1 MSRTNKENL
10 ARYTQNL
17 KTYVANKIDPLQDK
31 LDGKVTIATFDITIA
46 NTTIT
51 LKNLTDMTNID
62 WGDGIVDSK
71 LSHTYATK
79 GTYVCKIYDVTM
91 IGYQAFSYCSSLTS
105 VVIGDS
111 VTWIGDYAFL
121 NRTNLTSVVIG
132 NGVTTIGYQAF
143 AYNPKLAN
151 VIIGKNVKTI
161 GEQAFYSCGALTNID
176 LGQVETIE
184 RNALQATALTSI
196 VIPETVTSMG
206 NNVFNGLTTLKRVEY
221 KAALAIPYSTFFKCT
236 GLTDVVLSNSLKGI
250 GGRVF
255 YGCTSLKSMVI
266 PDSVTTIDENAFY
279 GNTNLTIY
287 CEVKSQP
294 SDWNA
299 NWNNANRPVIWG
311 YKHKDY
317 PEVVTELNSLVNSN
331 LDQDFFN
338 SLYN

>member
-1 MSRTNKENL
+1 LEK
-10 ARYTQNL
+10 
-17 KTYVANKIDPLQDK
+17 ANQLLQDE
-31 LDGKVTIATFDITIA
+31 LDGKATIATFNITIA

-51 LKNLTDMTNID
+51 LKNLTGMTNID
-62 WGDGIVDSK
+62 WGDGVIDNK
-71 LSHTYATK
+71 LEHIYNTK
-79 GTYVCKIYDVTM
+79 GTYVCKIYDVTS
-91 IGYQAFSYCSSLTS
+91 IGDYAFRNCSSLTS
-105 VVIGDS
+105 VEIGDS
-111 VTWIGDYAFL
+111 VTSIGSYAFL
-121 NRTNLTSVVIG
+121 NRTDLTSVVIG

-143 AYNPKLAN
+143 AYNPKLVN

-161 GEQAFYSCGALTNID
+161 GEQAFYSCGVLTNID

-184 RNALQATALTSI
+184 RNAFQATALTSI

-221 KAALAIPYSTFFKCT
+221 KASLAIPYSTFFKCT

-250 GGRVF
+250 GGRAF
-255 YGCTSLKSMVI
+255 YGCTFLKSVVI

-287 CEVKSQP
+287 CEATNKPNGWDDAWNP
-294 SDWNA
+294 S
-299 NWNNANRPVIWG
+299 NRPVIWE
-311 YKHKDY
+311 YKSKDY
-317 PEVVTELNSLVNSN
+317 PEVVTELNMLNSLVNSN